1 MTTTIEHRDD
11 SNPDPG
17 TDAGSDGVESP
28 QGVENRPG
36 RVAHMPALDGMRG
49 LFVIIGPLAYH
60 FAPYWIPGGIL
71 GIDLFFVLS
80 SFLIVTILLNEHD
93 RTGKVDVGS
102 YASRRVRRLLPALVA
117 TFMATAFV
125 TAFILDVSRIPKWT
139 GGITACRER

>member
-1 MTTTIEHRDD
+1 MTTTIEHLDD
-11 SNPDPG
+11 NG
-17 TDAGSDGVESP
+17 AGSGDQTGADSAPDAASEKT
-28 QGVENRPG
+28 RPG

-93 RTGKVDVGS
+93 RTDQVDVGS
-102 YASRRVRRLLPALVA
+102 YASRRVRRLLPAL
-117 TFMATAFV
+117 
-125 TAFILDVSRIPKWT
+125 
-139 GGITACRER
+139 